1 MPKSSLASRRAAAAR
16 PPNPASRQAHAH
28 SHVQAITMADDVG
41 LPKST
46 LQKSIKDLVP
56 KDMRIAS
63 EASDLLVQCCNQF
76 VHLLSTQANDISER
90 EKRSTIT
97 PEHVVKA
104 LEELEFGEQYI
115 EAVKAG
121 KQAGE
126 QLSCLA
132 LPVYPHASGC
142 AQVSGAKRPVLDS

>member
-1 MPKSSLASRRAAAAR
+1 
-16 PPNPASRQAHAH
+16 
-28 SHVQAITMADDVG
+28 MADDVG

-121 KQAGE
+121 KQAME
-126 QLSCLA
+126 QLTYAWLCLFI
-132 LPVYPHASGC
+132 C
-142 AQVSGAKRPVLDS
+142 MRPAVIQ